1 MKKLSIGIKIGSG
14 FVFVLMM
21 FIIVSIVSIQ
31 NTERIRDN
39 EAWVDHTNFV
49 ITKIGNILDDL
60 KDAETGQRG
69 YIITGVENYLEPY
82 NSALKRI
89 DAHIADL
96 EQLTIDNDNQQ
107 IRIVSLNILV
117 KDKFA
122 ELQQTIDLRKSS
134 GFEAAKE
141 VVISDLGKE
150 VMDKIRVLLDDMT
163 EEESKL
169 LQTRME
175 ASLNSTNSANSTII
189 WFTIIACVIVI
200 LLIVY
205 FVRIIAIPI
214 KKLSTIAVRIS
225 LGETTVIDDNTNRKD
240 EIGVLIDSFKLMQQY
255 LHLKA
260 EQANSIAEGNLS
272 IEVKPISDNDI
283 MGVAFSAMINN
294 LRKQIEEITEG
305 VNVLSSSSSEIM
317 ATVSQL
323 ASGSAETATSVSE
336 TTSTIEEVK
345 QTVEISNQKAVEVA
359 ESGQT
364 ISMVSKDGSKSVQ
377 ETIDGM
383 NKIKTQME
391 SIAGIVIQLSE
402 KSNTISEI
410 ATTVNDLAEQSNLL
424 AVNASI
430 EAAKAGEQGKG
441 FTVVAQEIKNLAERS
456 KESTIQIRSILADI
470 QKEIGSAV
478 MATEQGGKVIDEALV
493 LSLSAS
499 EVITTLAASVEQA
512 SQANLQIAASSQQ
525 QLVGMD
531 QITSAMENIK
541 EASVQTSTSISQ
553 TEESIVGLN
562 NLGERLL
569 NMLKQY
575 RLK

>member
-1 MKKLSIGIKIGSG
+1 MVIIIGLIIAVIVAIIAFWFSRMFTKPIIKLKE
-14 FVFVLMM
+14 V
-21 FIIVSIVSIQ
+21 
-31 NTERIRDN
+31 
-39 EAWVDHTNFV
+39 
-49 ITKIGNILDDL
+49 
-60 KDAETGQRG
+60 
-69 YIITGVENYLEPY
+69 
-82 NSALKRI
+82 
-89 DAHIADL
+89 
-96 EQLTIDNDNQQ
+96 
-107 IRIVSLNILV
+107 
-117 KDKFA
+117 A
-122 ELQQTIDLRKSS
+122 ELLASGDLTQNID
-134 GFEAAKE
+134 
-141 VVISDLGKE
+141 I
-150 VMDKIRVLLDDMT
+150 IRT
-163 EEESKL
+163 
-169 LQTRME
+169 
-175 ASLNSTNSANSTII
+175 
-189 WFTIIACVIVI
+189 
-200 LLIVY
+200 
-205 FVRIIAIPI
+205 
-214 KKLSTIAVRIS
+214 
-225 LGETTVIDDNTNRKD
+225 D
-240 EIGVLIDSFKLMQQY
+240 EIGELSNSFKLMQ
-255 LHLKA
+255 
-260 EQANSIAEGNLS
+260 E
-272 IEVKPISDNDI
+272 
-283 MGVAFSAMINN
+283 N

-345 QTVEISNQKAVEVA
+345 QTAEISNQKAVEVA

-430 EAAKAGEQGKG
+430 EAAKSGEQGKG
-441 FTVVAQEIKNLAERS
+441 CTVVAQEIKNLAERS

-493 LSLSAS
+493 LSLSSS

-541 EASVQTSTSISQ
+541 EASVQTAETTKQS
-553 TEESIVGLN
+553 EESVSGLQS
-562 NLGERLL
+562 LSEKLQDI
-569 NMLKQY
+569 LKQY
-575 RLK
+575 KLR